1 MSEDQREKEFKL
13 KKKIA
18 KKHPNFVEVVEG
30 LSAADL
36 KQSMSKYARYAVE
49 VRMALKNDETIQNT
63 EAALKELKGPY
74 NDTLKALKEKMDYVY
89 MLLKDKEG
97 LLSDG

>member
-1 MSEDQREKEFKL
+1 MSEDQRDKEFKL
-13 KKKIA
+13 KKKIQ
-18 KKHPNFVEVVEG
+18 KKHPNFVEVVESQ
-30 LSAADL
+30 SAADL

-49 VRMALKNDETIQNT
+49 VRMALKSDETIQGA

-74 NDTLKALKEKMDYVY
+74 NDTLTALKEKMDYVY
-89 MLLKDKEG
+89 ILLKEQEG